1 MDPSWV
7 LVGTIHKKKLNWRRG
22 QVGFD
27 LKQQAGTEVFFGIHV
42 SNEKKPDCL
51 GYIGDYTTHG
61 YNIAIIRSP
70 YKDPY

>member
-1 MDPSWV
+1 MGIS
-7 LVGTIHKKKLNWRRG
+7 KYYSQEKNMNWCWG

-42 SNEKKPDCL
+42 SNAKKPDCL

-61 YNIAIIRSP
+61 YRD
-70 YKDPY
+70 YKKPL